1 MSDHLTT
8 LRKKGLIKERGIRKT
23 FTYHQQDSL
32 EPQANLSKLF
42 RLNSPGKPGFQM
54 FKGGTKANWFV
65 YKRLSFM

>member
-23 FTYHQQDSL
+23 FTYHQDSL
-32 EPQANLSKLF
+32 EAQANLSKLF
-42 RLNSPGKPGFQM
+42 RLNSPWKPGFQM
-54 FKGGTKANWFV
+54 FKGGTKANWFI